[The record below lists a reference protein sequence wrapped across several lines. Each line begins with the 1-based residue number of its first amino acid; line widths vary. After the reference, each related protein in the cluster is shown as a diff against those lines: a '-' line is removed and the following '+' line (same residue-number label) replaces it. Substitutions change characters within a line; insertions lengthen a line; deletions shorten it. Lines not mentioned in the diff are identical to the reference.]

1 LDWQHRIRNKHIIFD
16 LTFNNIEGE
25 TMKRFIWPLV
35 LSLAL
40 ILGAGQAWA
49 IDNEELEQMIDDL
62 TDEFD
67 VYKAMNDANTSFYGN
82 KVLVFGYGELHFNVP
97 TDGRQSKADQ
107 HRYVL
112 GIQTRL
118 ADWIQFNA
126 EIDFEHAVQELEFEL
141 GHLSFLINPA
151 FNIRTGYV
159 LLPVGF
165 LNEFHEP
172 PLFWTVERPALQKS
186 VIPTTWSGAGAGFY
200 GTPFQGVNYR
210 FYVVNSIQS
219 VREEGSEN
227 DGHLGLGNGG
237 ASGRFRAKDGIRDGR
252 TYVDEV
258 IAEDFAVTGR
268 VELTNLYKGLQVAGS
283 FYTGET
289 THDIIDE
296 GGRTTLLEADV
307 QYRWNWFQMNA
318 TYAYTWIDDA
328 AAINNF
334 QIAEGTDSGVVAS
347 EIYGWNVQAGVH
359 VPQLMGWDTRQDI
372 VPYFL
377 YEMID
382 LHAEVPDGFAKD
394 PELSQDILTFGFS
407 YLPIPNVALKF
418 DFTQHWYG
426 NDKKTETA
434 NMAVS
439 YMY

>member
-1 LDWQHRIRNKHIIFD
+1 
-16 LTFNNIEGE
+16 
-25 TMKRFIWPLV
+25 MKRFIWPLI
-35 LSLAL
+35 LGLTL

-67 VYKAMNDANTSFYGN
+67 VYKATNEANTSFYGN
-82 KVLVFGYGELHFNVP
+82 KVLVFGYGEMHFNVP
-97 TDGRQSKADQ
+97 TDGRSSRADQ
-107 HRYVL
+107 HRWVL

-118 ADWIQFNA
+118 TDWIQFNA

-141 GHLSFLINPA
+141 GHLSFLINPKIN
-151 FNIRTGYV
+151 FRTGYM

-172 PLFWTVERPALQKS
+172 PLFWTVERPLLQRS
-186 VIPTTWSGAGAGFY
+186 IIPTTWSGAGAGFY

-219 VREEGSEN
+219 VRPIDF
-227 DGHLGLGNGG
+227 DGEHMGAGG
-237 ASGRFRAKDGIRDGR
+237 DSAFFRASNGIRNGR
-252 TYVDEV
+252 SFVDEV
-258 IAEDFAVTGR
+258 IAEDFAVVGR
-268 VELTNLYKGLQVAGS
+268 VEFTNLYPGLQVAGS

-289 THDIIDE
+289 THDVIDE

-307 QYRWNWFQMNA
+307 QYRKKWFQMNA
-318 TYAYTWIDDA
+318 TYAHIFIDDA
-328 AAINNF
+328 ADLNEFRNSAG
-334 QIAEGTDSGVVAS
+334 APAGDSTAAQGITPNS
-347 EIYGWNVQAGVH
+347 LYGWNVQAGIH
-359 VPQLMGWDTRQDI
+359 VPQMLGWDTRQDV

-377 YEMID
+377 YEMINLQSD
-382 LHAEVPDGFAKD
+382 IPDGFGPRNPKSD
-394 PELSQDILTFGFS
+394 QEVLTFGFS

-418 DFTQHWYG
+418 DFTQHWFG
-426 NDKKTETA
+426 DDTKTETA

>member
-1 LDWQHRIRNKHIIFD
+1 
-16 LTFNNIEGE
+16 
-25 TMKRFIWPLV
+25 MKRFIWPLV
-35 LSLAL
+35 LGLAL
-40 ILGAGQAWA
+40 ILSAGQAWA
-49 IDNEELEQMIDDL
+49 VDNEELEQMIDDL

-67 VYKAMNDANTSFYGN
+67 VYKATNDANTSFYGN

-118 ADWIQFNA
+118 TDWIQFNA

-151 FNIRTGYV
+151 FNVRTGYM

-172 PLFWTVERPALQKS
+172 PLFWTVERPLLQRS

-219 VREEGSEN
+219 VRPYDF
-227 DGHLGLGNGG
+227 DGEHMGAGGNSGVFK
-237 ASGRFRAKDGIRDGR
+237 ASNGIRNGR
-252 TYVDEV
+252 SFVDEV

-268 VELTNLYKGLQVAGS
+268 VEFTNLYPGLQVAGS

-289 THDIIDE
+289 THDVIDE
-296 GGRTTLLEADV
+296 GGRTTLLEGDI

-318 TYAYTWIDDA
+318 TYAHIFIDDA
-328 AAINNF
+328 ADINDFRNMTGMGG
-334 QIAEGTDSGVVAS
+334 APADDTVAKIGITPN
-347 EIYGWNVQAGVH
+347 EIYGWNVQAGIH
-359 VPQLMGWDTRQDI
+359 VPQMLGLDTRQDL

-382 LHAEVPDGFAKD
+382 LQADIPDGFGPKD
-394 PELSQDILTFGFS
+394 PKLSQDVLTFGIS

-418 DFTQHWYG
+418 DFTQHWFG
-426 NDKKTETA
+426 DDTKTETA

>member
-1 LDWQHRIRNKHIIFD
+1 
-16 LTFNNIEGE
+16 
-25 TMKRFIWPLV
+25 MKRFFWPLV

-49 IDNEELEQMIDDL
+49 VDNEELEQMIDDL

-67 VYKAMNDANTSFYGN
+67 VYKATNDANTSFYGN
-82 KVLVFGYGELHFNVP
+82 KVLVFGYGELHFNIP
-97 TDGRQSKADQ
+97 TDGRQSKVDQ

-118 ADWIQFNA
+118 TDWIQFNA

-151 FNIRTGYV
+151 FNVRTGYM
-159 LLPVGF
+159 LLPVGH

-172 PLFWTVERPALQKS
+172 PLFWTVERPRLQS
-186 VIPTTWSGAGAGFY
+186 HVIPSTWSGAGAGFY

-219 VREEGSEN
+219 VRPVDF
-227 DGHLGLGNGG
+227 DGEHMGAGGNSGFFK
-237 ASGRFRAKDGIRDGR
+237 ASNGIRNGR
-252 TYVDEV
+252 SFVDEV

-268 VELTNLYKGLQVAGS
+268 VEFTNLYPGLQVAAS

-289 THDIIDE
+289 THDVIDE
-296 GGRTTLLEADV
+296 GGRTTLLEADM

-318 TYAYTWIDDA
+318 TYAHIFIDDA
-328 AAINNF
+328 ADLNDFRNSAG
-334 QIAEGTDSGVVAS
+334 APAGDSTAMSGITPN
-347 EIYGWNVQAGVH
+347 EIYGWNVQAGIH
-359 VPQLMGWDTRQDI
+359 VPQLLNLDTRQDI
-372 VPYFL
+372 VPYVL

-382 LHAEVPDGFAKD
+382 LQADIPDGFGPKD
-394 PELSQDILTFGFS
+394 PKLTQDILTYGFS

-418 DFTQHWYG
+418 DFTQHWFG
-426 NDKKTETA
+426 DDTKTETA
-434 NMAVS
+434 NMSVS